1 MIFDIFRINIY
12 NYPTLSAIA
21 FAIFRTHF
29 LSKDVVPQTFG
40 QVAEEIRQG
49 YTGGA
54 VDMYVPENKKGVKI
68 FAYDVNSLYPYVMDQ
83 FDMPVGNPIHFFGD
97 IRKVEPNAFGFFLL

>member
-1 MIFDIFRINIY
+1 
-12 NYPTLSAIA
+12 
-21 FAIFRTHF
+21 
-29 LSKDVVPQTFG
+29 
-40 QVAEEIRQG
+40 
-49 YTGGA
+49 
-54 VDMYVPENKKGVKI
+54 MYVPENKKGVKI